1 MSAWIQKDLREV
13 SPHLTHRTGFLKVLL
28 CPEMKCQ
35 IGVLIV
41 IINIYLMHT
50 MLQPLTREFISSVIF
65 TVTLGSR

>member
-1 MSAWIQKDLREV
+1 MRDIFPRKHPEWWMSAWTQKDLREV
-13 SPHLTHRTGFLKVLL
+13 SPHLTHRAGFLKIHT

-50 MLQPLTREFISSVIF
+50 M
-65 TVTLGSR
+65 